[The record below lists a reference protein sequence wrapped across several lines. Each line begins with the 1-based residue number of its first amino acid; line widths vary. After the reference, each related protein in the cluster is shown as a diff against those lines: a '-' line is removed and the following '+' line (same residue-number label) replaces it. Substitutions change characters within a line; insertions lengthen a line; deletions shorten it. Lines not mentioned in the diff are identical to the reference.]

1 MAAQRPDV
9 LVRPLD
15 IGVPAELDKVLAIY
29 QEAIPARERKPPAA
43 IAAMAGRQDY
53 LIELALIAGQVVG
66 FSISCLL
73 QLQPLRLLEYMAV
86 LRAERKGGV
95 GSALF
100 EHLAQVVFRE
110 SGTLILEVDSDHDP
124 APDLDVRRAR
134 KAFYRRHGCREIEG
148 LRYRL
153 PSLAAG
159 PDPIMD
165 LMLLRRP
172 MPASVPKAEALGW
185 LQSLYREVYSV
196 PSNDPRIGGM
206 LEGLPGDLPLV

>member
-9 LVRPLD
+9 QVRPLD
-15 IGVPAELDKVLAIY
+15 AAVPAELENVLAIY
-29 QEAIPARERKPPAA
+29 EEAIPARERKPPAA
-43 IAAMAGRQDY
+43 IAAMARRQDY

-73 QLQPLRLLEYMAV
+73 QRQPLRLLEYMAV
-86 LRAERKGGV
+86 LRAQRKGGV

-100 EHLAQVVFRE
+100 EHLAEAVFLE
-110 SGTLILEVDSDHDP
+110 SGTLILEVDSDHTP
-124 APDLDVRRAR
+124 ARDLDVRRAR

-172 MPASVPKAEALGW
+172 MPASAPKAEVQDW
-185 LQSLYREVYSV
+185 LESLYSEVYSM

-206 LEGLPGDLPLV
+206 LEGLPGALRLV